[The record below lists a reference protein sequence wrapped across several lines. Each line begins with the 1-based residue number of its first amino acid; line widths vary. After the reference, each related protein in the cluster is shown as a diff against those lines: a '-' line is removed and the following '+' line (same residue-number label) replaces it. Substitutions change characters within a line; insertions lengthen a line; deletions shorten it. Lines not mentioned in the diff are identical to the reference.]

1 MAGDTQRDAFRTE
14 LAAVIAEASPSIAWS
29 VKDTLNTDEMPA
41 PAAANAAA
49 ADQGYF
55 EIEFIGG
62 SEAQYTTGAPGANL
76 HREHGQVTIR
86 AVSRLRAGKTVRD
99 LAETYLRQIRTG
111 FRARR
116 FAAGAGPGAGII
128 RITGTAPMGGGENEA
143 GLWVESLGLTYET
156 YNVG

>member
-1 MAGDTQRDAFRTE
+1 MAGDVLRDAFRSE
-14 LAAVIAEASPSIAWS
+14 LAAVVAAASPSIAWP
-29 VKDTLNTDEMPA
+29 VKDVVNTSEMPA

-49 ADQGYF
+49 SDQGYF
-55 EIEFIGG
+55 VIEFMGG

-76 HREHGQVTIR
+76 HREDGQVTVR

-99 LAETYLRQIRTG
+99 LAETYLRQIRTS

-116 FAAGAGPGAGII
+116 FAAGDRSV
-128 RITGTAPMGGGENEA
+128 RITGTAPMGGGEDE
-143 GLWVESLGLTYET
+143 GGMWVESLALAYET

>member
-1 MAGDTQRDAFRTE
+1 MAGDTLRDAFRSE
-14 LAAVIAEASPSIAWS
+14 LAAVIAAASPSIAWP
-29 VKDTLNTDEMPA
+29 VKDTLNTSEMPA
-41 PAAANAAA
+41 AAAANAAA

-55 EIEFIGG
+55 EIEYMGG

-76 HREHGQVTIR
+76 HREEGQVTIR

-116 FAAGAGPGAGII
+116 FAAGTGSI
-128 RITGTAPMGGGENEA
+128 RITGTAPMGGGEDEA
-143 GLWVESLGLTYET
+143 GMWVESLGLAYET